1 LNVAKLIIYRGDEFE
16 QEVDLGEG
24 VARIGRGADNEIVLA
39 DPMRSVSRQ
48 HAEIHFEQGS
58 YSLIDSKSQ
67 NGLWVAGQR
76 VKKATL
82 AAGVPVVMGSYKL
95 ILKEEAPP
103 VSATDATVLF
113 RLPVDDATIVRANP
127 FVAAPPA
134 AKAAPPAPAP
144 PPAVKVDAPKPPP
157 PPAPKP
163 APVAETPKPPPP
175 APPPPPRP
183 APPSPPPPSP
193 PPPSPAPS
201 AAPPVAAKRKAGTSV
216 PRGLVWSV
224 LIVLLLGGLGAGVFL
239 TPVREWLRF
248 SGTEPAATT
257 AAATP
262 AAPEPAPTPVAPPPP
277 VRRATRPPVERPL
290 KAEVK
295 PTPAPPPKRPTPAVV
310 EAPPPPPPPAKETPP
325 DLAGLFEEARSAVI
339 KGDYL
344 TAIAKLETILK
355 YDANYA
361 SASNLLEVARGGAK
375 NASQLAIDSGNKA
388 EMSSDYA
395 AAAKQYD
402 RARLLDPTSSAPGD
416 AMRRLRLRMQGEGEE
431 VFKKAKVFDAMGR
444 RPDAIAGY
452 EKALELLPAEH
463 PSAKLARESLA
474 ALKGGG

>member
-1 LNVAKLIIYRGDEFE
+1 MAKLIIYRGDEFE

-48 HAEIHFEQGS
+48 HAEVHFEQGAW
-58 YSLIDSKSQ
+58 SLIDSKSQ

-76 VKKATL
+76 VRKATL
-82 AAGVPVVMGSYKL
+82 TPGVPVVMGSYKL
-95 ILKEEAPP
+95 MLREEQAP
-103 VSATDATVLF
+103 VSATDATVLI
-113 RLPVDDATIVRANP
+113 RLPVDDATMVRANP

-134 AKAAPPAPAP
+134 AKAAPPAP
-144 PPAVKVDAPKPPP
+144 PPAVKVEAPKPPP
-157 PPAPKP
+157 PPPPKP
-163 APVAETPKPPPP
+163 APPAPVVETPKPPPP
-175 APPPPPRP
+175 APPPPR
-183 APPSPPPPSP
+183 PSPPPPP
-193 PPPSPAPS
+193 PPPAPAASPAPS
-201 AAPPVAAKRKAGTSV
+201 AGAPVAKRKAGTSGSKV
-216 PRGLVWSV
+216 LVWGFLTV
-224 LIVLLLGGLGAGVFL
+224 VLLGGAGAAVFL
-239 TPVREWLRF
+239 TPLREWVVRF
-248 SGTEPAATT
+248 SGAAPVATT
-257 AAATP
+257 AVATP
-262 AAPEPAPTPVAPPPP
+262 TAPEPAPAPVAAPPP
-277 VRRATRPPVERPL
+277 VRRAATRPPVERPM

-295 PTPAPPPKRPTPAVV
+295 PTPEPPRRPTPAVV
-310 EAPPPPPPPAKETPP
+310 EAPPPPPPVKETPP

-355 YDANYA
+355 YDATYA

-395 AAAKQYD
+395 TAAKQYD
-402 RARLLDPTSSAPGD
+402 RARLLDPTSSGPGD

-431 VFKKAKVFDAMGR
+431 VFKKARVFDAMGR

-452 EKALELLPAEH
+452 EKAIELLPAEH
-463 PSAKLARESLA
+463 PSAKQARESLA